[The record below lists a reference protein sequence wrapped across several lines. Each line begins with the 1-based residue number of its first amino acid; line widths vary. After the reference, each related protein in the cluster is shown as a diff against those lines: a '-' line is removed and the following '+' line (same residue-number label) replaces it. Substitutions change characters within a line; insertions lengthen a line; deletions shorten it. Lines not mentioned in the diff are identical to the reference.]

1 MIQIKYLKSPLP
13 LPSLKVET
21 EAEKRKKVLRWGG
34 GALLPKPQPNKTNQP
49 LAIILTDESEIA
61 KYCTMFPFSQT
72 VARGR
77 KHQICPLPPP
87 PLLFLTAGKREYG
100 KNRKNRTE
108 MGGKGGKIS
117 ASPFFLPFGK
127 TRELLLSPP

>member
-21 EAEKRKKVLRWGG
+21 EAEKGKKVLRWGG

-72 VARGR
+72 VGAEGSTEGR
-77 KHQICPLPPP
+77 KKQICPLPPP
-87 PLLFLTAGKREYG
+87 PLLCF
-100 KNRKNRTE
+100 NRGQKKVWKKTE
-108 MGGKGGKIS
+108 KTVQKWGEKGGK
-117 ASPFFLPFGK
+117 
-127 TRELLLSPP
+127 